1 MTKSGLAMKTGI
13 SDEERN
19 MINGGLAMKTG
30 ISHEERKWWV
40 GDERYH

>member
-1 MTKSGLAMKTGI
+1 MANGGWAMKTGI
-13 SDEERN
+13 SDEER